1 MDLKKKHWS
10 SSNASMLN
18 LESARFALDQHSLV
32 SVADLDGTIVYVND
46 TFCKVSGYSKQELLG
61 RKHSILNSGNQ
72 PKSYWQ
78 AMHDTVLSG
87 SVWQDEVRNRAK
99 DGSHYWVD
107 TTIVPNRDSAD
118 NVIGFTSVRTDI
130 TKQKQ
135 TIEQLDIA
143 RQQAEAAKFALDQ
156 HSLVS
161 IADLDGIILYVN
173 ETFCKVSGY
182 SEQEL
187 LGKKHNVLNSGNQPK
202 SYWQKMHG
210 KVLSGQVWQDEVR
223 NRAKDGSY
231 YWVDT
236 TIVPNFNGKNEVI
249 GFTSIRTD
257 ITHQKEHLNQIAIA
271 KQQAEA
277 AKFALDQHSLVSITD
292 LEGTITY
299 VNDLFVKI
307 SGYSREELIGR
318 KHNVLNSANQ
328 PKAYWQKMHG
338 TVLSGEVWHDEVR
351 NRAKDGSHY
360 WVDTTIVPNFN
371 TKGEVIGFTS
381 IRTDITQQKQNIE
394 HLAQAKKEAES
405 ASQAKED
412 FLANMSHEIRTP
424 MNGVYASLQLLS
436 RSTMPFE
443 QRELVNQSL
452 FSCECLLTIINDI
465 LDFSKI
471 ESGQLDIEN
480 ISFSIR
486 NTVESV
492 LSDMMPVVDNKVTLA
507 FSPNEQVPDH
517 WLGDPVRVKQII
529 LNLVSNAVKFT
540 HEGEITISLSAI
552 TKGTYQTG
560 FAIVVKDTG
569 IGMSKQAI
577 ATLFNRFSQADSST
591 TRKYGGT
598 GLGMSITTS
607 LVQLMGGEISVQS
620 EEGVGTEFVVS
631 LPLKLGSEQRKAE
644 RPNKQTVSPNLEHK
658 TVLVADDNPINRV
671 IIKKVLASTQANII
685 EVENGEQAFTL
696 AMKHQPDIVL
706 MDIQMPVM
714 DGVSSLRML
723 RENGFKAP
731 VVAFTANV
739 LKHDVERY
747 VEQGFNDCVSK
758 PVDFDVFYQV
768 LNDLVLKE
776 HEVEEGELS

>member
-1 MDLKKKHWS
+1 
-10 SSNASMLN
+10 
-18 LESARFALDQHSLV
+18 
-32 SVADLDGTIVYVND
+32 
-46 TFCKVSGYSKQELLG
+46 
-61 RKHSILNSGNQ
+61 
-72 PKSYWQ
+72 
-78 AMHDTVLSG
+78 
-87 SVWQDEVRNRAK
+87 
-99 DGSHYWVD
+99 
-107 TTIVPNRDSAD
+107 
-118 NVIGFTSVRTDI
+118 
-130 TKQKQ
+130 
-135 TIEQLDIA
+135 
-143 RQQAEAAKFALDQ
+143 
-156 HSLVS
+156 
-161 IADLDGIILYVN
+161 
-173 ETFCKVSGY
+173 
-182 SEQEL
+182 
-187 LGKKHNVLNSGNQPK
+187 
-202 SYWQKMHG
+202 MHG

-236 TIVPNFNGKNEVI
+236 TTVPNFNAKNEVI

-307 SGYSREELIGR
+307 SKYSREELIGR
-318 KHNVLNSANQ
+318 KHSLLNSANQ
-328 PKAYWQKMHG
+328 PKSYWQKMHG

-351 NRAKDGSHY
+351 NRAKDGTHY

-371 TKGEVIGFTS
+371 TKGEVTGFTS
-381 IRTDITQQKQNIE
+381 IRTDITEQKENIE
-394 HLAQAKKEAES
+394 HLALAKKDAES

-436 RSTMPFE
+436 RNNMPFE

-471 ESGQLDIEN
+471 ESGQLDIES
-480 ISFSIR
+480 IPFGIR

-492 LSDMMPVVDNKVTLA
+492 LSDIMPIVDKRVKLA
-507 FSPNEQVPDH
+507 FSADEQVPDH
-517 WLGDPVRVKQII
+517 WLGDPVRVKQIM
-529 LNLVSNAVKFT
+529 LSLVSNAAKFT
-540 HEGEITISLSAI
+540 HDGEILIGLSPLSNQSVDSGFTII
-552 TKGTYQTG
+552 
-560 FAIVVKDTG
+560 VKDTG
-569 IGMSKQAI
+569 IGMSPQALE
-577 ATLFNRFSQADSST
+577 TLFNRFSQADTST

-607 LVQLMGGEISVQS
+607 LVQLMGGDISVQS
-620 EEGVGTEFVVS
+620 TEGVGTEFIVS
-631 LPLKLGSEQRKAE
+631 LPLKRGKEQRQTE
-644 RPNKQTVSPNLEHK
+644 RNIKQTTSPNLEHK

-671 IIKKVLASTQANII
+671 IIKKVLASTHATII

-714 DGVSSLRML
+714 DGVSALRLL
-723 RENGFKAP
+723 RDKGFSAP

-747 VEQGFNDCVSK
+747 IEQGFDDCISK
-758 PVDFDVFYQV
+758 PVDFDIFYQV
-768 LNDLVLKE
+768 LSDLVLQEKE
-776 HEVEEGELS
+776 VLEES